1 MIKLLIR
8 TQVRYKGHHL
18 TRKTNGQDDD
28 QNTKAWMNLS
38 RLARSEDGDDED
50 KAGRVMRMYGWAATE
65 NWEEQR
71 TEIDAKNSNEVNED
85 EAIMI
90 DEDASSIDT
99 MNGWNA
105 LKEML
110 EQGSSGDFR
119 TTTRVL
125 QVTP

>member
-1 MIKLLIR
+1 
-8 TQVRYKGHHL
+8 
-18 TRKTNGQDDD
+18 
-28 QNTKAWMNLS
+28 MNLS